1 MLLASFPKRRG
12 PRVHLVTLGLWT
24 YSFWFSVAT
33 DGLVVQ
39 WAVSC
44 WATFWWSWEWDDNWA
59 SYCQLFEVIILVH
72 QNNEDRSAIGNW
84 LTALPPL
91 SVCLFVSETGLAAQ
105 LGRPRT
111 HDHSAFWIVEL
122 SYMCH
127 TQETFSKVNFRVAV
141 TKSLRK
147 LAEEEFTLSCGSDG
161 PWSLTV
167 VSGLWWS
174 RTRWQKGM
182 V

>member
-1 MLLASFPKRRG
+1 MEIITLGLTFFFSTKIPYTTQAQETIGLRKCSLASFPKRRG

-72 QNNEDRSAIGNW
+72 QNNEDRSTIGNW

-122 SYMCH
+122 S
-127 TQETFSKVNFRVAV
+127 
-141 TKSLRK
+141 
-147 LAEEEFTLSCGSDG
+147 
-161 PWSLTV
+161 
-167 VSGLWWS
+167 
-174 RTRWQKGM
+174 
-182 V
+182 